1 MLVQETNLDV
11 TTNNLANA
19 DTSGYRKRVST
30 NAEFS
35 AYMDRHEKVSED
47 AETKIMTAPPFTMN
61 WKGRQTIGTLALATV
76 YSEDV
81 TDVRPGVVK
90 TTDDPLELAI
100 DGDGFFAV
108 QDSRGN
114 IFYTRAGNFT
124 LDSEGV
130 IITHNGMTLQGEGGG
145 IEVGQATS
153 VAVTRTGQV
162 VADGEAV
169 GAIPLYTFQNP
180 TYLRQA
186 GQNLLQPTR
195 QSGDPEAVE
204 NARLISAA
212 LEQSNVSVVEEM
224 VRMTE
229 AQRAYEAASK
239 ALMTHDEQTGKLI
252 TSYSRG

>member
-1 MLVQETNLDV
+1 
-11 TTNNLANA
+11 
-19 DTSGYRKRVST
+19 
-30 NAEFS
+30 
-35 AYMDRHEKVSED
+35 
-47 AETKIMTAPPFTMN
+47 
-61 WKGRQTIGTLALATV
+61 
-76 YSEDV
+76 
-81 TDVRPGVVK
+81 
-90 TTDDPLELAI
+90 
-100 DGDGFFAV
+100 
-108 QDSRGN
+108 
-114 IFYTRAGNFT
+114 
-124 LDSEGV
+124 
-130 IITHNGMTLQGEGGG
+130 MTLQGEGGG